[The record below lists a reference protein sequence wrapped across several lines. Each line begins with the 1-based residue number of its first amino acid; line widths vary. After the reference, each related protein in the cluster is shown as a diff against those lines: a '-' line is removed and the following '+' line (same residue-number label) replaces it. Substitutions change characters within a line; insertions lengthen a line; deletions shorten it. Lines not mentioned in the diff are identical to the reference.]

1 MTASATTTQSAEE
14 IRRGLDHP
22 VIDGDGHLV
31 EVGPV
36 FLDYLKQ
43 VGGASIIERYREVM
57 EAVFYRWYRASRE
70 ERQRQRICRPAFWI
84 VTTDTSDRAAVMM
97 PALLRE
103 RMDVF
108 GIDFTMLY
116 PTTGIVFPEISD
128 EEVRRATARAS
139 NIMNA
144 ELFGPHADRM
154 AVPAIIPTH
163 TPEEALAE
171 LDFAVGELG
180 LKTTMMAGA
189 ILRTVPA
196 ARDAAP
202 DLSADYLSHWIDSL
216 ALDSAYDYDPL
227 WQRCIDLGVAVTTH
241 QNSQGWVN
249 RASISNFN
257 NNHIGHF
264 AAASDVFCKALFFGG
279 VTRRFP
285 NLNFA
290 FLECGVGWACAL
302 YNDLIGHWE
311 KRSVDALM
319 RNLDPSNV
327 DNTKM
332 VELVERYAAAHLKP
346 VMTEAARHDP
356 AALRPEQPQNPDE
369 LDEWA
374 ACEITH
380 AEDIQERFV
389 PHFYFGCE
397 ADDPMNAVAFNTRLN
412 RFGARL
418 NAMISS
424 DIGHWDV
431 PEADQ
436 VLCEA
441 YELVEHGLITED
453 DFRRFTFANPARL
466 HTGMNPDFFK
476 GTVVEGAVAA
486 LNVSA

>member
-57 EAVFYRWYRASRE
+57 EAAFYRWYRASRE

-202 DLSADYLSHWIDSL
+202 DLRG
-216 ALDSAYDYDPL
+216 
-227 WQRCIDLGVAVTTH
+227 Q
-241 QNSQGWVN
+241 
-249 RASISNFN
+249 
-257 NNHIGHF
+257 
-264 AAASDVFCKALFFGG
+264 
-279 VTRRFP
+279 
-285 NLNFA
+285 
-290 FLECGVGWACAL
+290 
-302 YNDLIGHWE
+302 
-311 KRSVDALM
+311 
-319 RNLDPSNV
+319 
-327 DNTKM
+327 
-332 VELVERYAAAHLKP
+332 
-346 VMTEAARHDP
+346 
-356 AALRPEQPQNPDE
+356 PE
-369 LDEWA
+369 
-374 ACEITH
+374 T
-380 AEDIQERFV
+380 
-389 PHFYFGCE
+389 
-397 ADDPMNAVAFNTRLN
+397 
-412 RFGARL
+412 
-418 NAMISS
+418 S
-424 DIGHWDV
+424 
-431 PEADQ
+431 
-436 VLCEA
+436 
-441 YELVEHGLITED
+441 
-453 DFRRFTFANPARL
+453 
-466 HTGMNPDFFK
+466 
-476 GTVVEGAVAA
+476 
-486 LNVSA
+486 

>member
-1 MTASATTTQSAEE
+1 MAETATATQSAQE
-14 IRRGLDHP
+14 IRAGLDHP

-36 FLDYLKQ
+36 FLDYLKD
-43 VGGASIIERYREVM
+43 VGGPAIVDRYREVM
-57 EAVFYRWYRASRE
+57 EAAFYRWYRASAE
-70 ERQRQRICRPAFWI
+70 QRCHQRICRPAFWI

-103 RMDVF
+103 RMDAY

-116 PTTGIVFPEISD
+116 PTTGIVFPELRD
-128 EEVRRATARAS
+128 EDVRRATARAS

-154 AVPAIIPTH
+154 AVPAIVPTH

-189 ILRTVPA
+189 IIRPIPA
-196 ARDAAP
+196 ALQSAP
-202 DLSADYLSHWIDSL
+202 DLDPTHLSHWIDPL
-216 ALDSAYDYDPL
+216 ALDSAFDYDAV
-227 WQRCIDLGVAVTTH
+227 WQRCVDLRVAVTTH

-264 AAASDVFCKALFFGG
+264 AAAGEVFCKALFFGG

-285 NLNFA
+285 TLNFA

-311 KRSVDALM
+311 KRSIDALM
-319 RNLDPSNV
+319 RNLDPANV
-327 DNTKM
+327 DNDRM
-332 VELVERYAAAHLKP
+332 ADLVERYAADHVKP
-346 VMTEAARHDP
+346 AMVETAQRDP

-374 ACEITH
+374 ASRIDR
-380 AEDIQERFV
+380 AEDIRDRFV
-389 PHFYFGCE
+389 PHFFFGCE

-441 YELVEHGLITED
+441 YELVEKGLITD
-453 DFRRFTFANPARL
+453 GDFRDFVFANPARL
-466 HTGMNPDFFK
+466 HTGMNSDFFA
-476 GTVVEGAVAA
+476 GTVVEEAVGA
-486 LNVSA
+486 LGN

>member
-1 MTASATTTQSAEE
+1 MTGAQSAARKSID
-14 IRRGLDHP
+14 IRAKLNHP

-36 FLDYLKQ
+36 FLDYLKR
-43 VGGASIIERYREVM
+43 VGGPDMLARYREVM
-57 EAVFYRWYRASRE
+57 EAAFYRWYRASGD
-70 ERQRQRICRPAFWI
+70 ERRRQRICRPAFWI
-84 VTTDTSDRAAVMM
+84 VTTDTTDRAAVMM

-103 RMDVF
+103 RMDAF
-108 GIDFTMLY
+108 GIDFMMLY
-116 PTTGIVFPEISD
+116 PTTGIVFPELPD
-128 EEVRRATARAS
+128 EDVRRAAARAA

-171 LDFAVGELG
+171 LDFAVVELG

-189 ILRTVPA
+189 IIRPIPA
-196 ARDAAP
+196 ARDNAP
-202 DLSADYLSHWIDSL
+202 ELNTEYLSHWIDCL
-216 ALDSAYDYDPL
+216 ALDSAYDYDPV

-249 RASISNFN
+249 RTSISNFN
-257 NNHIGHF
+257 YNHIGHF
-264 AAASDVFCKALFFGG
+264 AAAAEVFCKALFFGG
-279 VTRRFP
+279 VSRRFP

-302 YNDLIGHWE
+302 YNDLVAHWE
-311 KRSVDALM
+311 KRSLNALM
-319 RNLDPSNV
+319 RNLNPANV
-327 DNTKM
+327 DNDET
-332 VELVERYAAAHLKP
+332 VELIERYAADSVKP
-346 VMTEAARHDP
+346 TMVETARRDP
-356 AALRPEQPQNPDE
+356 AALRPEQPQDADE

-374 ACEITH
+374 ASGITR
-380 AEDIQERFV
+380 AEDIRERFV
-389 PHFYFGCE
+389 PRFYFGCE
-397 ADDPMNAVAFNTRLN
+397 VDDPMNALAFDTRLN

-441 YELVEHGLITED
+441 YESVERGLLTEE
-453 DFRRFTFANPARL
+453 DFRRFVFVNPARL
-466 HTGMNPDFFK
+466 HTGMNPGFFE
-476 GTVVEGAVAA
+476 GTVVESAVAE
-486 LNVSA
+486 LTGST